1 MSTIQIVVPE
11 DVFSAIEAE
20 AKSQEVSIDAVASI
34 LLCHL
39 VAELVLHFRG
49 SFGRSVSSLRFADRP
64 F

>member
-34 LLCHL
+34 LLCQEVTHTL
-39 VAELVLHFRG
+39 MKSA
-49 SFGRSVSSLRFADRP
+49 
-64 F
+64 

>member
-11 DVFSAIEAE
+11 DVFSAIEAG

-39 VAELVLHFRG
+39 VGFKKELFTTEKGKVKKR
-49 SFGRSVSSLRFADRP
+49 
-64 F
+64 

>member
-20 AKSQEVSIDAVASI
+20 AKSQEVSIDAVASV

-39 VAELVLHFRG
+39 VAER
-49 SFGRSVSSLRFADRP
+49 VSKP
-64 F
+64 I